1 MTPLARF
8 RFVGPVGL
16 RATGAVSDCHSVQ
29 DYACQVFSHMA
40 SRREEPSSQQCAV
53 RAKLIIDGGG
63 VSCALHA
70 MSSHG
75 TDPFVQANAT
85 VALARLLATNGSLAN
100 ELGTAGVHIGVIRSM
115 TSSGNAEDVQSNGCL
130 LLAHLAQSRDLALDI
145 CAAGGT
151 VHRCLGVAH

>member
-1 MTPLARF
+1 M
-8 RFVGPVGL
+8 
-16 RATGAVSDCHSVQ
+16 GAVCDCHSLQ

-53 RAKLIIDGGG
+53 RAKLIIDAGG

-151 VHRCLGVAH
+151 VHRCLGGSGP